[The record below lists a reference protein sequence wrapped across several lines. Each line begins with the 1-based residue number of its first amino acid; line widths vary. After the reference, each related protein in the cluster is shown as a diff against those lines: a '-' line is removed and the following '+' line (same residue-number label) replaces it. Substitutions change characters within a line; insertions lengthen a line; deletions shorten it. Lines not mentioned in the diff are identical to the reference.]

1 MSDHGLSDHRL
12 TREDII
18 DAALDI
24 VTREG
29 STALSMRRVAT
40 AVGSAPMSI
49 YRHVRGKD
57 ELLTLLM
64 DRVFGGLPRPV
75 LPQAP
80 RDRLLALLLWQHG
93 QLAGRPWIT
102 EVLSRSDVAA
112 PALLWLMED
121 LYAAWTACG
130 LTLPEAA
137 RAHRVTWVFSFGDLV
152 QRIHPAYTGK
162 RLLVT
167 GDVDPSAHPTLD
179 ALGDAWNPHG
189 RHEHFAGDLTAL
201 VDALLTRGTAR
212 G

>member
-1 MSDHGLSDHRL
+1 MSDHGPPGNRL
-12 TREDII
+12 TREDIV

-64 DRVFGGLPRPV
+64 DRVFGGLPRPA
-75 LPQAP
+75 LPAAP
-80 RDRLLALLLWQHG
+80 RDRVVALLLWQHG
-93 QLAGRPWIT
+93 ELARRPWVT
-102 EVLSRSDVAA
+102 EVLSRSDSAA
-112 PALLWLMED
+112 PALLWLLED

-137 RAHRVTWVFSFGDLV
+137 RAHRIAWVFSFGDLV
-152 QRIHPAYTGK
+152 QRVYPSYTGK
-162 RLLVT
+162 RPEVT
-167 GDVDPSAHPTLD
+167 GDVDPAEHPTLD

-189 RHEHFAGDLTAL
+189 RHEHFAADLTAL
-201 VDALLTRGTAR
+201 VDALLRRGTAR